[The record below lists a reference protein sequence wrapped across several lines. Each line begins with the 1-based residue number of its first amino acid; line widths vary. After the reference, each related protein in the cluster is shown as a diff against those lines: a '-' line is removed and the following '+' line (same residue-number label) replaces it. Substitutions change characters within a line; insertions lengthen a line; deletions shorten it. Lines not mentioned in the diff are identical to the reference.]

1 MMRSFSAK
9 SRSPIDR
16 FISEFDIALRAIA
29 GGANYKRPIPSIDLN
44 DKQALTSDIN
54 MS

>member
-16 FISEFDIALRAIA
+16 FISEFDIALRAMLVGQTTKDLFQVLILMTS
-29 GGANYKRPIPSIDLN
+29 KR
-44 DKQALTSDIN
+44 
-54 MS
+54 

>member
-16 FISEFDIALRAIA
+16 FISEFDIALRAMA
-29 GGANYKRPIPSIDLN
+29 GGANYKRPIPSIELN
-44 DKQALTSDIN
+44 DKQAILSLHF
-54 MS
+54 